1 MVDTKEISCLQH
13 GTFGQDRLQEV
24 EEVGYP
30 WHHEHGLVGMEGSHD
45 LVHCILGSQNWQQE
59 SEPGFDSIKHARVDV
74 IGAHTRGVDT
84 TVLH

>member
-1 MVDTKEISCLQH
+1 MHL
-13 GTFGQDRLQEV
+13 RLQEV

-59 SEPGFDSIKHARVDV
+59 SEPGRRVTFPV
-74 IGAHTRGVDT
+74 QL
-84 TVLH
+84 TVQYQLLLTSLYY